1 MYVLSN
7 KIPIQ
12 LVIFKDPKVKKL
24 SYVLFSKEK
33 GVEKDA
39 DTLNRNCGTTRC
51 LKITEKV
58 LFNIASEASYV
69 YIFT

>member
-24 SYVLFSKEK
+24 SYVLFLKEK

-39 DTLNRNCGTTRC
+39 LNRNCGTTRC

-69 YIFT
+69 YILS